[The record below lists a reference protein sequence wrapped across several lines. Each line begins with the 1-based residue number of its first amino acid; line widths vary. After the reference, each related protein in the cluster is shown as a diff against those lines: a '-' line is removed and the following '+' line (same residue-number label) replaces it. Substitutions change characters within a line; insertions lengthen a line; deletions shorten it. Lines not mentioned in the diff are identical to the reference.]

1 MRIILITFLAILS
14 AACSNIEE
22 QAANGTS
29 LKVNQAKKSSN
40 DNFYSILKF
49 VDGDT
54 YWVNDGSSK
63 GIKVRLI
70 GINSPEPRSYFKMK
84 EERFGKEA
92 SAFME
97 KLVGS
102 KQIRL
107 ELDVQEIDQFG
118 RVLAY
123 CYFKDGRMINEEM
136 VKNGFAQVATYPP
149 NVKYQDMFIVA
160 QKYAREHRLG
170 MWE

>member
-1 MRIILITFLAILS
+1 MKITLIAFLAILS
-14 AACSNIEE
+14 TACSNIDE
-22 QAANGTS
+22 QASDGHLINE
-29 LKVNQAKKSSN
+29 VVAKKVLN
-40 DNFYSILKF
+40 ENYYSILRF

-54 YWVNDGSSK
+54 YWVNDGSPK
-63 GIKVRLI
+63 GVKVRLI